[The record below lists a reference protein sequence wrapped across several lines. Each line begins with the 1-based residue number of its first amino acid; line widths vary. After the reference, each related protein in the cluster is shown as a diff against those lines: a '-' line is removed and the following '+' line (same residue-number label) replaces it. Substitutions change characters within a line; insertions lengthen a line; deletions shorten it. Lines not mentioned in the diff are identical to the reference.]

1 MKKKFYTLRKNL
13 EAGVTLIEKTRFMTI
28 RTLLISVLMTLVCA
42 NAGATKKIAF
52 PGGKCTLFRVT
63 LKDKKGTPY
72 SLSHPDIYLSEKA
85 LQRRAKQKIELDST
99 DLPINPYYIE

>member
-1 MKKKFYTLRKNL
+1 
-13 EAGVTLIEKTRFMTI
+13 MTI

-42 NAGATKKIAF
+42 NAGAAKKIAF
-52 PGGKCTLFRVT
+52 PGGNCTLFRVT

-99 DLPINPYYIE
+99 DLSLIHI